1 MHFYKETSLRI
12 LYEGKLMNET
22 MEGNLGKFVKTF
34 TRLLK
39 LILLLSI
46 FIVITL
52 YLFAIPLGLEL
63 FLFEKLST
71 TYSPSHT
78 ISVNL
83 LNTQL
88 DVSLNHLFIS
98 LISFYALCL
107 ALSWR
112 KNINL
117 HEVIQRFFSEPV
129 SFHMKNFLFALPIL
143 SSLTYIAATSG
154 HFLQGSYRML
164 LVDTPLPEDTPL
176 AFFGLCVSPLTEEVI
191 YRILPIGVFLVVRLL
206 TLSKKRASSFR
217 KERLKICFLAFTSP
231 DDAKGMLG
239 LKTVDGSGFW
249 DGISLDEW
257 MIVLFTSV
265 FSAFSHYL
273 FTSTWSVGWVVSGF
287 IQGLVLG
294 SSYLVYG
301 VQAPILLRWLSIY
314 SFYTYSL
321 TAVIHPNLAVL
332 NFINEKLTLGLGGFV
347 LLITVYLGVRELAN
361 TWRFRLETVTCTAEK
376 AKDQIRSKSDE
387 LLSHLRR
394 LGFFDLA
401 SLILMLLIFSSRLAI
416 VNSPKPVIGEA
427 YYDTG
432 FVFDESYYVK
442 AARKMLVGEPAN
454 DEHPPLSKAF
464 IMLGM
469 MLFGDKPLGW
479 RIFPILASSISI
491 ALVYGITLIICKKK
505 SSSFMAAILF
515 ATDIMA
521 FNIGQ
526 IAMLDAPSMMFVLA
540 GIILLLRKRHDLG
553 SLFFGL
559 ASLCK
564 LNSVLPV
571 AGIII
576 FLVLTRYTRHEKKSN
591 YLRANALFIGRV
603 FFIGFVS
610 FLIGLWVYDAGYGVF
625 DNNPMGHLS
634 FMYSY
639 HTSHSYQ
646 SAEDVVLPLDWIN
659 PLNPFSPAEY
669 HVTTVREMSNS
680 GGLREYHPIAY
691 YGIYS
696 PLWWSIWIVVPIS
709 LMEIV
714 RNISENKEQGIGL
727 FTFSWVAVNFL
738 PYVLFAYVMK
748 RWVYPFYF
756 HASLLG
762 LYIGLSHYMNSSR
775 LSKMLLSLLI
785 LTQLFWFIMWFP
797 VKPKAVIDLLLLS
810 GLPA

>member
-1 MHFYKETSLRI
+1 
-12 LYEGKLMNET
+12 MNET
-22 MEGNLGKFVKTF
+22 TEGNLGNYVKVLI
-34 TRLLK
+34 RLLK
-39 LILLLSI
+39 PILLLSI
-46 FIVITL
+46 LMVIAL

-88 DVSLNHLFIS
+88 EVSLNHIFIS
-98 LISFYALCL
+98 LISFYALCIAL
-107 ALSWR
+107 AWK
-112 KNINL
+112 KNISF
-117 HEVIQRFFSEPV
+117 HKVIQRFFSEPA
-129 SFHMKNFLFALPIL
+129 SLQMKNFLFALPIL
-143 SSLTYIAATSG
+143 SSLTYIAAMSG
-154 HFLQGSYRML
+154 FFFKESYGIP
-164 LVDTPLPEDTPL
+164 VVKTPLPEDTL
-176 AFFGLCVSPLTEEVI
+176 LTFFGLCISPVTEVMTFQ
-191 YRILPIGVFLVVRLL
+191 ILPIGVFLVVRLL
-206 TLSKKRASSFR
+206 TLRKKEASLCW

-231 DDAKGMLG
+231 DDAKEMLG
-239 LKTVDGSGFW
+239 LKTVDDSGFW
-249 DGISLDEW
+249 DGISRDEW
-257 MIVLFTSV
+257 MMVLFTSV

-273 FTSTWSVGWVVSGF
+273 FTSTWSVGGIASTF
-287 IQGLVLG
+287 LQGLVLG

-301 VQAPILLRWLSIY
+301 VQAPILLRWLSNY
-314 SFYTYSL
+314 SLYTYGL

-332 NFINEKLTLGLGGFV
+332 SFLNEKLTLGLGVFV
-347 LLITVYLGVRELAN
+347 LLLTAYSGVRELAN
-361 TWRFRLETVTCTAEK
+361 TWRLRLETVTCTAGK
-376 AKDQIRSKSDE
+376 ARDQIRSKGGE

-394 LGFFDLA
+394 LSFFDIA
-401 SLILMLLIFSSRLAI
+401 TLILALLIFSSRLAI
-416 VNSPKPVIGEA
+416 VNSPKPVTGEA

-442 AARKMLVGEPAN
+442 AARKMLAGEPAN
-454 DEHPPLSKAF
+454 DEHPPLSKAL

-469 MLFGDKPLGW
+469 TLFGDKPLGW

-491 ALVYGITLIICKKK
+491 VLIYGITLLLCGKK
-505 SSSFMAAILF
+505 SSSFIAAMLF
-515 ATDIMA
+515 ATDTMA

-540 GIILLLRKRHDLG
+540 GTILLLRKRHDLG
-553 SLFFGL
+553 SMFFGL

-576 FLVLTRYTRHEKKSN
+576 FLALARFTKHEKKSN
-591 YLRANALFIGRV
+591 YLRENAHLVGRV

-610 FLIGLWVYDAGYGVF
+610 VMIGLWVYDAGYGVF
-625 DNNPMGHLS
+625 DNNPIQHLS

-646 SAEDVVLPLDWIN
+646 SSEDVVLPLDWIN

-669 HVTTVREMSNS
+669 HVTTVREMSSS
-680 GGLREYHPIAY
+680 GILREYHPIAY
-691 YGIYS
+691 YGSYS
-696 PLWWSIWIVVPIS
+696 PLWWSIWLVVPMS
-709 LMEIV
+709 LIEIV
-714 RNISENKEQGIGL
+714 RNISKNEEQGTGL

-738 PYVLFAYVMK
+738 PYVLFAHVMK

-756 HASLLG
+756 YASLPG
-762 LYIGLSHYMNSSR
+762 LYIGLSHYANGSR
-775 LSKMLLSLLI
+775 LRKTLLSLLI
-785 LTQLFWFIMWFP
+785 LAQLFWFFLWFP
-797 VKPKAVIDLLLLS
+797 VKPKVVIDLLLLL

>member
-1 MHFYKETSLRI
+1 
-12 LYEGKLMNET
+12 MNET
-22 MEGNLGKFVKTF
+22 TEGNLGKFVKTF

-46 FIVITL
+46 FIVIAL

-78 ISVNL
+78 ISIKFL
-83 LNTQL
+83 YTHLE
-88 DVSLNHLFIS
+88 VSLNHIFIS
-98 LISFYALCL
+98 LISFYALCFAL
-107 ALSWR
+107 AWK
-112 KNINL
+112 KNISF
-117 HEVIQRFFSEPV
+117 HKVIQRFLSEPV
-129 SFHMKNFLFALPIL
+129 SLQMKNFLFALPIL
-143 SSLTYIAATSG
+143 SSLTYIAAMSG
-154 HFLQGSYRML
+154 FFFKESYIIP
-164 LVDTPLPEDTPL
+164 VVKTPLPEDTL
-176 AFFGLCVSPLTEEVI
+176 LTFFRLCISPLTEVLT
-191 YRILPIGVFLVVRLL
+191 YQILPIGVFLVVRLL
-206 TLSKKRASSFR
+206 TLRKKEASLCW

-231 DDAKGMLG
+231 DDAKGMLD
-239 LKTVDGSGFW
+239 LKTVDDSGFW
-249 DGISLDEW
+249 GGISLDEW
-257 MIVLFTSV
+257 MMVLFTSI

-273 FTSTWSVGWVVSGF
+273 FTSTWSVGWVASGF

-301 VQAPILLRWLSIY
+301 VQAPILLRWLSHY
-314 SFYTYSL
+314 SLYTYSL
-321 TAVIHPNLAVL
+321 TTVIHPNLAVL
-332 NFINEKLTLGLGGFV
+332 NFLNEKLTLGLGGFV
-347 LLITVYLGVRELAN
+347 LLLIAYLGVRELAN

-376 AKDQIRSKSDE
+376 ARDQIRSKGDE
-387 LLSHLRR
+387 LLSHIRR

-416 VNSPKPVIGEA
+416 VNYPKPVIGEG

-491 ALVYGITLIICKKK
+491 VLVYGITLLICKKK
-505 SSSFMAAILF
+505 SSSFIAAMLF

-540 GIILLLRKRHDLG
+540 GSILLLRKRHDLG

-571 AGIII
+571 AGIVL
-576 FLVLTRYTRHEKKSN
+576 FLVFTRYARHEKKSH
-591 YLRANALFIGRV
+591 YLRANALLIGRV

-610 FLIGLWVYDAGYGVF
+610 FLIGVWVYDAGYGVF
-625 DNNPMGHLS
+625 DNNPISHLS

-639 HTSHSYQ
+639 HTSHSYE
-646 SAEDVVLPLDWIN
+646 SAEDVALPLDWIN

-669 HVTTVREMSNS
+669 HVTTVREISNS

-709 LMEIV
+709 LMEIL

-727 FTFSWVAVNFL
+727 FTFSWVVVNFF

-756 HASLLG
+756 YASLLG

-775 LSKMLLSLLI
+775 LPKMLLSLLV
-785 LTQLFWFIMWFP
+785 LTQLFWFFVWFP
-797 VKPKAVIDLLLLS
+797 VKPKVVIDLLLLL